1 MGEDYPPHRAELSLD
16 GSESKPPSVN
26 RWNFLSVFL
35 GFLVTALVFLLSSG
49 DALTGPAS
57 SSQVLGMAR
66 KSSKGQAVPTLHVVG
81 DSTCAINGMS
91 LIDDALDYVDPCAK
105 GLNIGGPTRKAIRA
119 CVLSTALIRLQYR
132 WLVYV
137 KPSAR
142 DIG

>member
-1 MGEDYPPHRAELSLD
+1 MGEAYPPHRAGLSLN
-16 GSESKPPSVN
+16 SLESKPPSAN

-81 DSTCAINGMS
+81 DSTCAINGLVPS
-91 LIDDALDYVDPCAK
+91 VDTLYYADPCAK
-105 GLNIGGPTRKAIRA
+105 GLNIGGPTRRAIRA
-119 CVLSTALIRLQYR
+119 CVLSTALIRLEYR